1 MLPDTARERG
11 VCSGHESCGGHRVTD
26 QATSDPDA
34 RPLDRLRAGNARF
47 LDRIAESDDPDA
59 AAAALAAADPYAIVL
74 GCSDSRV
81 PPELVFDESVG
92 RLFVIRVASNVAGNE
107 EIGTIE
113 YAVARWGCP
122 LVVVLGHTQCGGVA
136 AAMERL
142 PAGAEPTPD
151 ATGSTHLGMLLGSI
165 RANLG
170 WTGHETVNDPWLSA
184 VRMNVRRTIEQI
196 LLWSVPLRSRVG
208 EGRLAIAGA
217 VYAVETG
224 EVEFL
229 EVGRS

>member
-1 MLPDTARERG
+1 M
-11 VCSGHESCGGHRVTD
+11 SES
-26 QATSDPDA
+26 DA
-34 RPLDRLRAGNARF
+34 DAAVETGWPLDRLRAGNARF
-47 LDRIAESDDPDA
+47 LDAIAGAPDPVA
-59 AAAALAAADPYAIVL
+59 AAAALSLAEPYAIVL

-113 YAVARWGCP
+113 FAIALWNCP
-122 LVVVLGHTQCGGVA
+122 LVVVLGHTQCAGIA
-136 AAMERL
+136 AAMDKL
-142 PAGAEPTPD
+142 PPGAEPPPD

-170 WTGHETVNDPWLSA
+170 WTGHEQAADPWRNA
-184 VRMNVRRTIEQI
+184 VNMNVRRTIEQI
-196 LLWSVPLRSRVG
+196 LLWSIPIRRRVDAG
-208 EGRLAIAGA
+208 DLAIVGA
-217 VYAVETG
+217 VYEVETG

-229 EVGRS
+229 

>member
-1 MLPDTARERG
+1 M
-11 VCSGHESCGGHRVTD
+11 TD

-34 RPLDRLRAGNARF
+34 RPLDRLRAGNTRF
-47 LDRIAESDDPDA
+47 LDRLAESDDPEA
-59 AAAALAAADPYAIVL
+59 AVAALAAAEPYAIVL

-122 LVVVLGHTQCGGVA
+122 LVVVLGHMQCGGVA

-151 ATGSTHLGMLLGSI
+151 ATGSTHLAMLLGSI

-170 WTGHETVNDPWLSA
+170 WAGHETANDPWLSA

-196 LLWSVPLRSRVG
+196 LLWSVPLRSRVD
-208 EGRLAIAGA
+208 EGRLAIVGA
-217 VYAVETG
+217 VYSVETG

-229 EVGRS
+229 DVGRS

>member
-1 MLPDTARERG
+1 
-11 VCSGHESCGGHRVTD
+11 V
-26 QATSDPDA
+26 
-34 RPLDRLRAGNARF
+34 
-47 LDRIAESDDPDA
+47 
-59 AAAALAAADPYAIVL
+59 AALTVAEPYAIVL

-113 YAVARWGCP
+113 YASARWNCP

-136 AAMERL
+136 AAMEKL
-142 PAGAEPTPD
+142 PAGAEPPPD
-151 ATGSTHLGMLLGSI
+151 ATGSTHLGMLLGTI

-170 WTGHETVNDPWLSA
+170 WTGHETAADSWRNA
-184 VRMNVRRTIEQI
+184 VRANVRRTIEQI
-196 LLWSVPLRSRVG
+196 RLWSVPLRSRVDD
-208 EGRLAIAGA
+208 GRLAIVGA
-217 VYAVETG
+217 VYDVETG

-229 EVGRS
+229 EA